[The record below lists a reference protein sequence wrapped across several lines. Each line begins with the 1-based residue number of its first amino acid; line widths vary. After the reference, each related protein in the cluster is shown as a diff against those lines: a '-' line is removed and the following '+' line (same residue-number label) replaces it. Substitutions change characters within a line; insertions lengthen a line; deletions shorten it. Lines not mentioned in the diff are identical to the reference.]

1 MWLPEL
7 HRAITRHCF
16 WTVSTCLVGRCDNQ
30 SCIALSQ
37 GTEDT
42 VCIPSSQALLLLM
55 LLIPWCNLICS
66 ELVHSILLF
75 KVSLIW
81 EVLLMS
87 ADYSY
92 WVILMSA
99 DYRVHLHV
107 FKKMQLQS
115 SKSCMC
121 VTSAEKFKK
130 RQSWKMWP
138 VFLYFANQPLSSLY
152 REVWRNGKGDR
163 VKERACEWVAHELCI
178 VKKNKAQ
185 KWKHIF
191 KKKTISLEH

>member
-1 MWLPEL
+1 
-7 HRAITRHCF
+7 
-16 WTVSTCLVGRCDNQ
+16 
-30 SCIALSQ
+30 
-37 GTEDT
+37 
-42 VCIPSSQALLLLM
+42 M

-107 FKKMQLQS
+107 FKKIQLQS

-138 VFLYFANQPLSSLY
+138 VFLYFAKQPLSSLY
-152 REVWRNGKGDR
+152 REVWRSGKGDR
-163 VKERACEWVAHELCI
+163 VKERACEWVESELCI
-178 VKKNKAQ
+178 VKNKKIKKSTEVKTYMLKKNTSHWSINFLGGGHFLFEREEEVTIQESSKEV
-185 KWKHIF
+185 KESNEEVYWSRDG
-191 KKKTISLEH
+191 KKNHWSI

>member
-1 MWLPEL
+1 M
-7 HRAITRHCF
+7 HRAITRHCL

-30 SCIALSQ
+30 SCIELSQ

-42 VCIPSSQALLLLM
+42 VCIPSSQVLFLLM

-92 WVILMSA
+92 WVILISA

-115 SKSCMC
+115 SKSCMS

-138 VFLYFANQPLSSLY
+138 VFLYFAKQPLSSLY
-152 REVWRNGKGDR
+152 REVWWSGKGDR
-163 VKERACEWVAHELCI
+163 VKERACEWVESELCI
-178 VKKNKAQ
+178 VKK
-185 KWKHIF
+185 
-191 KKKTISLEH
+191 